1 MQNTYFYTYNEA
13 VQYSEKVNGNVRN
26 AYYVNGCHFNTFRES
41 FGYIN
46 FDINDLSSIEIIY
59 RVEYNANK

>member
-26 AYYVNGCHFNTFRES
+26 AYYVNGYYFNTRNII
-41 FGYIN
+41 YIN
-46 FDINDLSSIEIIY
+46 FDINDISSIEIIY
-59 RVEYNANK
+59 RVEYNPDK